1 LLCRLSTAA
10 GGMGSRATE
19 KWQWQVM
26 DDEAD
31 FVSNPQAEEA
41 HSNGSDNSNFLLLI
55 SVAEELHRDRFG
67 GADSPPPSDG
77 APASCGG
84 GGDSGGGG
92 SGRGGGSATAA
103 SILQAAAGDGRAAAA
118 AAGRSEGLTADRMEG
133 PSTPA
138 QVSEW
143 RRGYW

>member
-1 LLCRLSTAA
+1 
-10 GGMGSRATE
+10 M
-19 KWQWQVM
+19 
-26 DDEAD
+26 
-31 FVSNPQAEEA
+31 

-77 APASCGG
+77 APASCGCG
-84 GGDSGGGG
+84 GIGGSGSGGG
-92 SGRGGGSATAA
+92 RGDGSATAA

-118 AAGRSEGLTADRMEG
+118 AAGRSEGLTADSMEG

-143 RRGYW
+143 RYGSW